1 MFSKILVAVDGSPC
15 SILAASKAGE
25 MARLVGTS
33 DIFFVVA
40 YDPIP
45 AYLGEP
51 ILQSIID
58 ARLDESERIAHEGLK
73 ALGQCKAQVHTEII
87 QGPAAEAILE
97 VARVRA
103 VDLTVV
109 GSRGHGQLATLILG
123 STSYKVVGHATCP
136 VLVVR

>member
-1 MFSKILVAVDGSPC
+1 MFKKILVAVDGSAC
-15 SILAASKAGE
+15 SLLAASKAGDL
-25 MARLVGTS
+25 ARANGTA
-33 DIFFVVA
+33 DIYMVVA

-45 AYLGEP
+45 SYLGEP

-58 ARLDESERIAHEGLK
+58 ARLDEAERVAEEGLRS
-73 ALGQCKAQVHTEII
+73 LGQCKAKVHTEIL

-97 VARVRA
+97 VARVRE
-103 VDLTVV
+103 VDLIVV

-123 STSYKVVGHATCP
+123 STSYKVVGNASCP